1 VGKPDTAT
9 REYINDSQIFADV
22 FNYYAFG
29 GRKVVEPDK
38 LEELDTSALLTVFGK
53 DGDEETIQRYRD
65 ALKIATLRTDDNAAY
80 VIFGIEA
87 QTHIDYGMPIRTFLY
102 DGLQYDSQARK
113 IKTAHM
119 DTGDKYSKDEFVS
132 GLYKDDGILPVIMV
146 VIYFGAKPWDG
157 ATRLRDLYKCKY
169 KELLDL
175 APDYNM
181 HLIEPARMTDE
192 DFEKFSTSMGKVLKF
207 MKLSSDKD
215 GMRKLMETDDAYK
228 SMDRK
233 AVRAL
238 KECANISIDIDSNE
252 EVVDMCKAWS
262 DAQEDAA
269 RRAARTASILATVKT
284 ARKYGATD
292 EVIFSDIIT
301 QFDLTEKE
309 AREYLLKESA

>member
-1 VGKPDTAT
+1 MGKPDTAT
-9 REYINDSQIFADV
+9 REYINDSQVFADV

-29 GRKVVEPDK
+29 GKKVVEPSN

-53 DGDEETIQRYRD
+53 DGDEEIIQRYRD
-65 ALKIATLRTDDNAAY
+65 ALKIATLMADDNAAY

-102 DGLQYDSQARK
+102 VALQYDSQARK
-113 IKTAHM
+113 IKRAHIEA
-119 DTGDKYSKDEFVS
+119 GDEHSKDEFVS
-132 GLYKDDGILPVIMV
+132 GLYKDDGILPVITV

-207 MKLSSDKD
+207 MKLSSDEH
-215 GMRKLMETDDAYK
+215 GMQELMETDDAYK

-233 AVRAL
+233 AVRVL
-238 KECANISIDIDSNE
+238 KECANISLDIDSNE
-252 EVVDMCKAWS
+252 EVIDMCKAWS
-262 DAQEDAA
+262 DAQKNAA
-269 RRAARTASILATVKT
+269 IRSAVET
-284 ARKYGATD
+284 ARQFGGTD
-292 EVIFSDIIT
+292 EAIIDNIMRR
-301 QFDLTEKE
+301 FDLTESE
-309 AREYLLKESA
+309 AKAYLLKEVA

>member
-1 VGKPDTAT
+1 MGKTDTAT

-29 GRKVVEPDK
+29 GRKVVEPSK

-65 ALKIATLRTDDNAAY
+65 ALKIATLMADENAAY

-113 IKTAHM
+113 IKSAHIES
-119 DTGDKYSKDEFVS
+119 GDEHSRDEFVS
-132 GLYKDDGILPVIMV
+132 GLYKSDKILPVVTV

-157 ATRLRDLYKCKY
+157 ATRLSDLYECKY
-169 KELLDL
+169 KELVDL

-207 MKLSSDKD
+207 MKNSADKS
-215 GMRKLMETDDAYK
+215 GMQELMENDDAYK
-228 SMDRK
+228 SIDRK
-233 AVRAL
+233 AARVL
-238 KECANISIDIDSNE
+238 KECANISLDIDSNE

-262 DAQEDAA
+262 DARED
-269 RRAARTASILATVKT
+269 AARTASILSAVDT
-284 ARKYGATD
+284 ARRYSISEDKILA
-292 EVIFSDIIT
+292 DIIE
-301 QFDLTEKE
+301 QFDLTEDE
-309 AREYLLKESA
+309 ARGYMLKKSA

>member
-1 VGKPDTAT
+1 MIKMGKPDTAT
-9 REYINDSQIFADV
+9 REYINDSQVFADV

-29 GRKVVEPDK
+29 GRKVIEPSS

-65 ALKIATLRTDDNAAY
+65 ALKIATLMVDDNAAY

-119 DTGDKYSKDEFVS
+119 DAGDKYSKDEFVS
-132 GLYKDDGILPVIMV
+132 GLYKSDKILPVVTV

-157 ATRLRDLYKCKY
+157 ATKLSDLYECKY
-169 KELLDL
+169 KELIDL

-207 MKLSSDKD
+207 MKNSADKV
-215 GMRKLMETDDAYK
+215 GMQELMETDDAYK
-228 SMDRK
+228 SIDRK
-233 AVRAL
+233 AARVL
-238 KECANISIDIDSNE
+238 KECANISLDIDSNE
-252 EVVDMCKAWS
+252 EVIDMCKAWS
-262 DAQEDAA
+262 DAQKDAEIRSAVSTA
-269 RRAARTASILATVKT
+269 RR
-284 ARKYGATD
+284 YGIPD
-292 EVIFSDIIT
+292 SKIREDIVT
-301 QFDLTEKE
+301 QFGLTEDE
-309 AREYLLKESA
+309 AKGYLLKKIA

>member
-1 VGKPDTAT
+1 MGKPDTAT
-9 REYINDSQIFADV
+9 REYINDSQVFADV

-29 GRKVVEPDK
+29 GRKVVEPSN

-65 ALKIATLRTDDNAAY
+65 ALKIATLMADENAAY

-102 DGLQYDSQARK
+102 DALQYDSQARK
-113 IKTAHM
+113 IKRAHIEA
-119 DTGDKYSKDEFVS
+119 GDEHSKDEFVS
-132 GLYKDDGILPVIMV
+132 GLYKDDGILPVITV

-157 ATRLRDLYKCKY
+157 ATRLKDLYKCKY
-169 KELLDL
+169 KELIDL

-207 MKLSSDKD
+207 MKLSSDEH
-215 GMRKLMETDDAYK
+215 GMQELMETDDAYK

-233 AVRAL
+233 AVRVL
-238 KECANISIDIDSNE
+238 KECANISLDIDSNE
-252 EVVDMCKAWS
+252 EVIDMCKAWS
-262 DAQEDAA
+262 DAQKNAA
-269 RRAARTASILATVKT
+269 IKSAVET
-284 ARKYGATD
+284 ARQFGGTD
-292 EVIFSDIIT
+292 EAIIDNIMSR
-301 QFDLTEKE
+301 FDLTESE
-309 AREYLLKESA
+309 AKAYLLKEVA

>member
-1 VGKPDTAT
+1 MGKTDTAT

-29 GRKVVEPDK
+29 GRKVVEPSK

-53 DGDEETIQRYRD
+53 DGDEEMIQRYRD
-65 ALKIATLRTDDNAAY
+65 ALKIATLMADENAAY

-113 IKTAHM
+113 IKAAHIEA
-119 DTGDKYSKDEFVS
+119 GDERSRDEFVS
-132 GLYKDDGILPVIMV
+132 GLYKSDKILPVVTV

-157 ATRLRDLYKCKY
+157 VTRLSDLYECKY
-169 KELLDL
+169 KELVDL

-192 DFEKFSTSMGKVLKF
+192 DFGKFSTSMGKVLKF
-207 MKLSSDKD
+207 MKLSRGKN
-215 GMRKLMETDDAYK
+215 GMQELMETDDAYK
-228 SMDRK
+228 SIDRK
-233 AVRAL
+233 AARVL
-238 KECANISIDIDSNE
+238 KEYANISLDIDSNE

-262 DAQEDAA
+262 DAQKDSA
-269 RRAARTASILATVKT
+269 IFATIDTWREVPISEAEIKDKIM
-284 ARKYGATD
+284 AKYNLN
-292 EVIFSDIIT
+292 ES
-301 QFDLTEKE
+301 E
-309 AREYLLKESA
+309 AKNYMLKKSA